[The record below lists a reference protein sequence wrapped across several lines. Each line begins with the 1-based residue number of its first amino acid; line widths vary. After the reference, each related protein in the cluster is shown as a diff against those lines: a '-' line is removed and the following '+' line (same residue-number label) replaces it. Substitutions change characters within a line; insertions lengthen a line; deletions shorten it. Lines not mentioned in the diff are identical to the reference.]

1 MTGAVVVTGASTG
14 IGRATALH
22 LAGLGWRVHAG
33 VRRPED
39 AESLRRESPSLTPLI
54 LDVTDPAQLAEAVRS
69 VSAAVGERGLQGL
82 VNNAGICFGAPT
94 EFLALDDLRRMFEV
108 NV

>member
-1 MTGAVVVTGASTG
+1 HRPLPAVHACTPHRHRILAGTITGGFADMTGAVVVTGASTG

-39 AESLRRESPSLTPLI
+39 AESLRRESPNLTPLI

-69 VSAAVGERGLQGL
+69 VSAAVGE
-82 VNNAGICFGAPT
+82 
-94 EFLALDDLRRMFEV
+94 
-108 NV
+108 